1 MADDLRTPRPAPLL
15 ALAGV
20 GAALLGVSSWWLA
33 GLPAGW
39 TGRGPLGWLPRNG
52 ALAHALSYLGL
63 AALTVAWLLLGRLL
77 LRAPRAVPVAVVR
90 RFALAAATPLL
101 GAAPFGR
108 DLWAYAAQ
116 GNVLRHG
123 LDPYTYG
130 PAAVPGAFTDQ
141 VSARWVTS
149 TSPYGPLWLRLGQ
162 AVDWLS
168 GGHPLAA
175 ALLLRLPAFAGLLLC
190 LWAIPLLAGALGGRA
205 VQGLWLGLASPLVVV
220 LGVGGGHN
228 DLLMLGLALAGLAI
242 ATRRGVP
249 ALAAAAALTGL
260 AVMVKSPAAIAVAF
274 TVPVWLHANRETPG
288 LRRVVA
294 ASAATIAC
302 GAAAVAVVTAATGL
316 GFGWTKQV
324 NADAQWVSW
333 LSLPSAVS
341 MLAKAA
347 AGDGVKTLDGT
358 LRTCRNVG
366 EVLTVLVVVATW
378 LLAVRAGQRV
388 AVLGWLAV
396 ALGAAALLAPSVQ
409 PWYYAWG
416 MVVAGLVRIGQRALV
431 LLAAAGLAFPVLIT
445 PSGYGYESD
454 WRALPILAGALLVS
468 ALAIGTVHSAAD
480 DDGPDHARA
489 EVRADD
495 GAEFGHI

>member
-1 MADDLRTPRPAPLL
+1 MAADLRTPRPAPLL
-15 ALAGV
+15 ALAGA
-20 GAALLGVSSWWLA
+20 GATLLAVSSWWLA
-33 GLPAGW
+33 ALPGGW
-39 TGRGPLGWLPRNG
+39 TGPGPLGWLPRNG
-52 ALAHALSYLGL
+52 ALAHLLSYLGL
-63 AALTVAWLLLGRLL
+63 AALTVAWLLLGRML
-77 LRAPRAVPVAVVR
+77 LRTAGPVPVAAVR
-90 RFALAAATPLL
+90 RFVLAAATPLL

-130 PAAVPGAFTDQ
+130 PAAVPGAFTDE
-141 VSARWVTS
+141 VSARWIAS
-149 TSPYGPLWLRLGQ
+149 TSPYGPLWLRLSQ
-162 AVDWLS
+162 AADWLTGS
-168 GGHPLAA
+168 HPTLAA
-175 ALLLRLPAFAGLLLC
+175 LVLRLPAFAGLLLC
-190 LWAIPLLAGALGGRA
+190 LWAVPVLAAALGGRA
-205 VQGLWLGLASPLVVV
+205 APGLWLGAAGPLVVV
-220 LGVGGGHN
+220 LGIGGGHN

-242 ATRRGVP
+242 ATCRGVP
-249 ALAAAAALTGL
+249 ALATAAVLTGL

-274 TVPVWLHANRETPG
+274 TVPVWLHANRDAPT

-294 ASAATIAC
+294 ASATAIAC
-302 GAAAVAVVTAATGL
+302 AAAAVAIVTAATGL

-347 AGDGVKTLDGT
+347 AGEGVKAVDGT

-366 EVLTVLVVVATW
+366 EVLAVLVLVAAW
-378 LLAVRAGQRV
+378 LLAIRARQRV

-396 ALGAAALLAPSVQ
+396 AFGAAALLAPSVQ

-416 MVVAGLVRIGQRALV
+416 LAVAGLVPLGRRTLV
-431 LLAAAGLAFPVLIT
+431 LLTAAGLAFPVLIT

-480 DDGPDHARA
+480 DDGPDHAGA